1 MTVHNSINDGDIP
14 PGALFTIVSYVIR
27 IPSILVL
34 VLFPFAKAKGYFH
47 FPSTL
52 KLADRP
58 DPSDTVRP

>member
-34 VLFPFAKAKGYFH
+34 VLFTFAKVRGYFH

-58 DPSDTVRP
+58 DPSDTVRS

>member
-34 VLFPFAKAKGYFH
+34 VLFTFAKVRGYFH